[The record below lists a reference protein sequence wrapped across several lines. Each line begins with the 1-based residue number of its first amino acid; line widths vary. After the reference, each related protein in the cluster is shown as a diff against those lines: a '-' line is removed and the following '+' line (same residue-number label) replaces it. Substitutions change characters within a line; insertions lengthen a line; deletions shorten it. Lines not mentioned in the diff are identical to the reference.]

1 MPGCGRDSPLKSLS
15 MPAMMRSTVDL
26 PAPLSPSR
34 PILAPGKNDS
44 EMSLMIWRFGGTVLL
59 TPFMVKMYCDMG
71 APEWDAARSRTKR
84 AGERSSRDGQLYRDD
99 VAGWPWNGAGKP
111 VFRGP

>member
-1 MPGCGRDSPLKSLS
+1 MPGCGRASPTKSWS
-15 MPAMMRSTVDL
+15 TPAMIFSTVDL

-59 TPFMVKMYCDMG
+59 TPFMV
-71 APEWDAARSRTKR
+71 
-84 AGERSSRDGQLYRDD
+84 
-99 VAGWPWNGAGKP
+99 
-111 VFRGP
+111 